1 MLQLVRTAIP
11 LSMYN
16 TTTQMEKRKET
27 VNNPEGTP
35 DYLASLKHL
44 AEIPELAFNTTNQ
57 LITLSNLE
65 TQKYI
70 EVNQAFLET
79 TGYTREDIIG
89 KTSEDIQLYVDLIQN
104 RKYMRL
110 ISRMKKV
117 SDLEIKLRMRSG
129 EERSFLFSARTFFI
143 DEEIYLITYYNDIS
157 ILNGG
162 FARAESEKLL
172 KEIFDSM
179 SSYAVILRREADNR
193 HFIIDFNYR
202 AEDVEQLDRKDMLG
216 KEISETPYGRNE
228 AFLSLLDNLET
239 SRRPYKLP
247 VAPDGSDYAGYY
259 IGLLLST
266 GDILVTWEAG
276 KAQKERESEILKQGI
291 VFETFAELLPEMIM
305 EIDTQGHV
313 TFMNTQGMLTLGFD
327 NNDLARG
334 VTLSELFLP
343 ADLDRLMR
351 ELSGLTRPGQI
362 TFDEYVLIN
371 SQKRNVSVLFHAGP
385 IIIRKRVTGY
395 RCVLTDVSKHK
406 EFEQK
411 LSNEKALLEHLIDAA
426 PEAIVLTDF
435 DGRIMR
441 INSGFTKLFGFEAG
455 DAMNRMI
462 DDLVVPDELRDEA
475 LKIDETA
482 LATGTG
488 YLETVRKDKQ
498 GNRIN
503 VSLIAS
509 SVISNE
515 TTIAFLGIYRDISRE
530 IKSRLMQ
537 EIQYNISTVA
547 LQDSDIFDIYPT
559 IVKEIGKLWNVNN
572 FFIAL
577 YNREKD
583 TLTFPFFADERDH
596 FQETAARNTLTG
608 WVIRNNKAVLLD
620 ENDILKIEKT
630 GAISLVGSP
639 CKIWMGVPLRMD
651 DEVIGA
657 ICLQDYKAIDAFN
670 NDDLQVFEFIANQIV
685 LTLQR
690 RRMLDNLITAR
701 KRAEEAAFS
710 KQQFM
715 STMSHEIRTPL
726 NEVIGITNLLYQ
738 SNPREDQMDYINT
751 LRFSAN
757 HLLSLVND
765 ILDYNKMEAGK
776 IVFEKTEFDLAG
788 MLEDIKRSYSHRALE
803 KGIYFALEKSPDLPL
818 TLIGD
823 PIRLN
828 QILSNLL
835 SNAMKFT
842 SKGGVTLKAS
852 LKERLEGKAV
862 VEFSVADTGIGIAE
876 EKQEEIFESYAQAS
890 SDTTRKYG
898 GTGLGL
904 AICKRLVELQ
914 GGSIHV
920 KSEPDKGSV
929 FTFRIDFSIPA
940 TEVKAADH
948 VGATDSMMD
957 LAGKRIL
964 VAEDN
969 KINFFVANKFLESWG
984 VIVTHVENGALA
996 LEEIKRQ
1003 EFDLILM
1010 DLHMPVMDGIEATRA
1025 IRNSTDRKI
1034 SQIPI
1039 VALTAAVMSE
1049 AHDKIENL
1057 AINDYVLKPFK
1068 PKDLYDRIA
1077 RNVR

>member
-1 MLQLVRTAIP
+1 
-11 LSMYN
+11 
-16 TTTQMEKRKET
+16 MEKRKEP
-27 VNNPEGTP
+27 VNEPEHSEE
-35 DYLASLKHL
+35 YLTSLRNL
-44 AEIPELAFNTTNQ
+44 AEIPELAFNSTNQ

-70 EVNQAFLET
+70 EVNQAFLDT
-79 TGYTREDIIG
+79 TGYRREEIIG
-89 KTSEDIQLYVDLIQN
+89 KTSDDIQLYVDLIQS

-110 ISRMKKV
+110 ISRLKQV

-129 EERSFLFSARTFFI
+129 DERTFLFSARTIFMG
-143 DEEIYLITYYNDIS
+143 DEIFLITYYNDIS
-157 ILNGG
+157 VLNDG
-162 FARAESEKLL
+162 FARAESEKILR
-172 KEIFDSM
+172 EIFDSM
-179 SSYAVILRREADNR
+179 SSYAIILRREGDDK

-202 AEDVEQLDRKDMLG
+202 AEDVEQIDRKDVLG
-216 KEISETPYGRNE
+216 KEIGETPFARNE
-228 AFLSLLDNLET
+228 TFLSLLENLE
-239 SRRPYKLP
+239 SSHRPYKTP
-247 VAPDGSDYAGYY
+247 VSPDGSDDSGFY
-259 IGLLLST
+259 IGLLLSS

-305 EIDTQGHV
+305 EIDVEGHV
-313 TFMNTQGMLTLGFD
+313 TFMNTRGMMTLGFD
-327 NNDLARG
+327 NNDLANG
-334 VTLSELFLP
+334 ITLSSLFMP
-343 ADLDRLMR
+343 EDLERLMS
-351 ELSGLTRPGQI
+351 ELSGLTSPGQI
-362 TFDEYVLIN
+362 TFDEYVLVN
-371 SQKRNVSVLFHAGP
+371 KLKRRVTVLFHAGP
-385 IIIRKRVTGY
+385 IIIRNRVTGY
-395 RCVLTDVSKHK
+395 RCVLTDVSKRK
-406 EFEQK
+406 EYEQK

-435 DGRIMR
+435 DGRILR
-441 INSGFTKLFGFEAG
+441 INHGFTRLFGYDANEAK
-455 DAMNRMI
+455 NRLI
-462 DDLVVPDELRDEA
+462 DDLVVPEELRDEA
-475 LKIDETA
+475 IKIDETA
-482 LATGTG
+482 LDTGTG
-488 YLETVRKDKQ
+488 YLETIRRDKQ

-509 SVISNE
+509 SVISNDM
-515 TTIAFLGIYRDISRE
+515 TIAFLGIYRDISKE

-537 EIQYNISTVA
+537 EIQYNISTLA

-596 FQETAARNTLTG
+596 FQETAAKNTLTG
-608 WVIRNNKAVLLD
+608 WVINNNKAVLLD
-620 ENDILKIEKT
+620 ENDILMIEKT

-657 ICLQDYKAIDAFN
+657 ICLQDYKKIDAFN
-670 NDDLQVFEFIANQIV
+670 NEDLQVFEFIANQIA

-690 RRMLDNLITAR
+690 RKMLDNLITAR

-726 NEVIGITNLLYQ
+726 NEVIGITNLLWQ
-738 SNPREDQMDYINT
+738 SDPREDQMDYINT

-757 HLLSLVND
+757 HLLTLVND

-776 IVFEKTEFDLAG
+776 IVFEKTEFDLTS
-788 MLEDIKRSYSHRALE
+788 MLEDMKRSYSHRALE
-803 KGIYFALEKSPDLPL
+803 KGIYFALEKSPDLPV

-842 SKGGVTLKAS
+842 SHGGVTLKAS
-852 LKERLEGKAV
+852 LKERQEGRAV
-862 VEFSVADTGIGIAE
+862 IEFSVADTGIGIPR
-876 EKQEEIFESYAQAS
+876 EKQDEIFESYAQAS

-904 AICKRLVELQ
+904 AICKRLVDLQ
-914 GGSIHV
+914 GGTIGV
-920 KSEPDKGSV
+920 TSEPDNGSV
-929 FTFRIDFSIPA
+929 FTFSIEYSMPA
-940 TEVKAADH
+940 EEPRTAESGTAS
-948 VGATDSMMD
+948 DSMNA
-957 LAGKRIL
+957 LVGKKIL

-984 VIVTHVENGALA
+984 VKVTHVENGALA
-996 LEEIKRQ
+996 LEEIKKQ
-1003 EFDLILM
+1003 DFDLILM
-1010 DLHMPVMDGIEATRA
+1010 DLHMPVMDGIEATRI
-1025 IRNSTDRKI
+1025 IRSSADKKI

-1049 AHDKIENL
+1049 AHDKIEDL

-1068 PKDLYDRIA
+1068 PKDLYNRIVKNA
-1077 RNVR
+1077 R

>member
-1 MLQLVRTAIP
+1 
-11 LSMYN
+11 
-16 TTTQMEKRKET
+16 MENRKEKPRKSDSSPSFT
-27 VNNPEGTP
+27 
-35 DYLASLKHL
+35 ASLKHL
-44 AEIPELAFNTTNQ
+44 ADIPELAFNSTNQ

-65 TQKYI
+65 TQQYI
-70 EVNQAFLET
+70 EVNQAFLDT
-79 TGYTREDIIG
+79 TGYSKEEIVG
-89 KTSEDIQLYVDLIQN
+89 KTSEDIQLYVDLIQS

-110 ISRMKKV
+110 LSRMKRV
-117 SDLEIKLRMRSG
+117 SDLEIRLRMRSG
-129 EERSFLFSARTFFI
+129 EERTFLFSARTFFFGEDI
-143 DEEIYLITYYNDIS
+143 FLITYYNDIS
-157 ILNGG
+157 TLNNGY
-162 FARAESEKLL
+162 ARAESEKIL

-179 SSYAVILRREADNR
+179 SSYAMILRRENDNR
-193 HFIIDFNYR
+193 YFIIDFNYR
-202 AEDVEQLDRKDMLG
+202 AEDVEQLESKEILG
-216 KEISETPYGRNE
+216 KEIGETPFAGNA
-228 AFLSLLDNLET
+228 AFLSLLENIEAKR
-239 SRRPYKLP
+239 SPFKIP
-247 VAPDGSDYAGYY
+247 VSPDGTDEEGYY
-259 IGLLLST
+259 IGLLLSS
-266 GDILVTWEAG
+266 GDIVVTWEAG
-276 KAQKERESEILKQGI
+276 KHQKERESEILKQGI

-305 EIDTQGHV
+305 EIDTRGHV
-313 TFMNTQGMLTLGFD
+313 TFMNTQGMMTLGFD
-327 NNDLARG
+327 NNDLTHG
-334 VTLSELFLP
+334 VSLPELFMP
-343 ADLDRLMR
+343 EDLDRLMK
-351 ELSGLTRPGQI
+351 ELSDLTKPGQI
-362 TFDEYVLIN
+362 TFDEYVLVN
-371 SQKRNVSVLFHAGP
+371 KQKRNVSVLFHAGP
-385 IIIRKRVTGY
+385 IIIRNRVTGY
-395 RCVLTDVSKHK
+395 RCVLTDVSRHK
-406 EFEQK
+406 DYERK
-411 LSNEKALLEHLIDAA
+411 LSNEKAMLEHLIDAA

-441 INSGFTKLFGFEAG
+441 INRGFTKLFGYEPEET
-455 DAMNRMI
+455 DNRMI
-462 DDLVVPDELRDEA
+462 DDLVVPDELREEA
-475 LKIDETA
+475 IKIDEEA
-482 LATGTG
+482 LANGTG
-488 YLETVRKDKQ
+488 ALETIRRDKQ

-509 SVISNE
+509 SVISNDK
-515 TTIAFLGIYRDISRE
+515 TIAFLGIYRDISRE

-559 IVKEIGKLWNVNN
+559 IVQEIGKLWNVNN

-596 FQETAARNTLTG
+596 FQETAAKNTLTG

-620 ENDILKIEKT
+620 EMDILKIEKT

-738 SNPREDQMDYINT
+738 SNPREDQMEYIKT

-757 HLLSLVND
+757 HLLTLVND

-776 IVFEKTEFDLAG
+776 IVFEKTEFDLPS
-788 MLEDIKRSYSHRALE
+788 MLDDMKRSYSHRAQE
-803 KGIYFALEKSPDLPL
+803 KGISFTVEKSADLPS

-835 SNAMKFT
+835 SNALKFT
-842 SKGGVTLKAS
+842 SEGGVTLKAAV
-852 LKERLEGKAV
+852 KEHLEERV
-862 VEFSVADTGIGIAE
+862 LLEFSVADTGIGIAM
-876 EKQEEIFESYAQAS
+876 EKLEVIFESYAQAS
-890 SDTTRKYG
+890 DDTTRKYG

-904 AICKRLVELQ
+904 AICKRLVDLQ
-914 GGSIHV
+914 GGKISV
-920 KSEPDKGSV
+920 ASEPDRGSV
-929 FTFRIDFSIPA
+929 FTFSIEYSVPA
-940 TEVKAADH
+940 TEARAADQ
-948 VGATDSMMD
+948 GAADTMKK
-957 LAGKRIL
+957 LTGKRIL

-984 VIVTHVENGALA
+984 VIVTHVENGSLA
-996 LEEIKRQ
+996 LEEVGRQ

-1010 DLHMPVMDGIEATRA
+1010 DLHMPVMDGIEATRI
-1025 IRNSTDRKI
+1025 IRSSSDSKI

-1049 AHDKIENL
+1049 ANDKIDNL
-1057 AINDYVLKPFK
+1057 SINDYVLKPFK

-1077 RNVR
+1077 KNVR

>member
-1 MLQLVRTAIP
+1 
-11 LSMYN
+11 MY
-16 TTTQMEKRKET
+16 TTGILMEKRKEP
-27 VNNPEGTP
+27 VNEPENSP
-35 DYLASLKHL
+35 EYLTSLKHL
-44 AEIPELAFNTTNQ
+44 ADIPELAFNSTNQ

-79 TGYTREDIIG
+79 TGYRKEDIIG
-89 KTSEDIQLYVDLIQN
+89 KTSDDIQLYVDLIQS

-110 ISRMKKV
+110 LSRLKRV
-117 SDLEIKLRMRSG
+117 TDLEIQLRMRSG
-129 EERSFLFSARTFFI
+129 EERTFLFSARTFFLG
-143 DEEIYLITYYNDIS
+143 EEIYLITYYNDIS
-157 ILNGG
+157 ALNGG
-162 FARAESEKLL
+162 FARAESEKILR
-172 KEIFDSM
+172 EIFDSM
-179 SSYAVILRREADNR
+179 SSYAVILRREGETR
-193 HFIIDFNYR
+193 HYIVDFNYR
-202 AEDVEQLDRKDMLG
+202 AEDVEQLDRKDLLG
-216 KEISETPYGRNE
+216 KEIGETPFGKNE

-239 SRRPYKLP
+239 TRRPYKIP
-247 VAPDGSDYAGYY
+247 VSPDGTDESGFY

-266 GDILVTWEAG
+266 GDILITWEAG

-305 EIDTQGHV
+305 EVDTQGHV
-313 TFMNTQGMLTLGFD
+313 TFMNTQGMMTLGFD
-327 NNDLARG
+327 NNDLAKG
-334 VTLSELFLP
+334 VTLSSLFLP
-343 ADLDRLMR
+343 DDLDRLMR

-362 TFDEYVLIN
+362 TFDEYVLSN
-371 SQKRNVSVLFHAGP
+371 KLNRKVSVLFHAGP
-385 IIIRKRVTGY
+385 IIIRNRVAGY

-406 EFEQK
+406 EYEQK

-441 INSGFTKLFGFEAG
+441 INQGFTQLFGYEA
-455 DAMNRMI
+455 DEAMNRMI
-462 DDLVVPDELRDEA
+462 DDLVVPDELREEA
-475 LKIDETA
+475 VKIDETA

-488 YLETVRKDKQ
+488 YLETIRKDRH

-509 SVISNE
+509 SVISNDQ
-515 TTIAFLGIYRDISRE
+515 TIAFLGIYRDITRE

-559 IVKEIGKLWNVNN
+559 IVREIGKLWNVNN

-577 YNREKD
+577 YNRDKD

-596 FQETAARNTLTG
+596 FQETAAKNTLTG

-657 ICLQDYKAIDAFN
+657 ICLQDYKSIDAFN

-738 SNPREDQMDYINT
+738 SDPREDQMDYINT

-776 IVFEKTEFDLAG
+776 IVFEKTEFDLAS
-788 MLEDIKRSYSHRALE
+788 MLEDIRRSYSHRAQE
-803 KGIYFALEKSPDLPL
+803 KGIYFALEKSPDLPV

-842 SKGGVTLKAS
+842 SRGGITLKAS
-852 LKERLEGKAV
+852 VREKQEGKAL
-862 VEFSVADTGIGIAE
+862 VEFSVADTGIGIAP
-876 EKQEEIFESYAQAS
+876 EKLEEIFESYAQAS
-890 SDTTRKYG
+890 ADTTRKYG

-904 AICKRLVELQ
+904 AICKRLIDLQ
-914 GGSIHV
+914 GGTIGVS
-920 KSEPDKGSV
+920 SEPDRGSE
-929 FTFRIDFSIPA
+929 FTFSIEYTVPA
-940 TEVKAADH
+940 TEPKAAERS
-948 VGATDSMMD
+948 GASDSMKE

-984 VIVTHVENGALA
+984 VKVTHVENGALA

-1010 DLHMPVMDGIEATRA
+1010 DLHMPVMDGIEATRL
-1025 IRNSTDRKI
+1025 IRSSPDRNI

-1077 RNVR
+1077 KNVR

>member
-1 MLQLVRTAIP
+1 MTGRKQSRDP
-11 LSMYN
+11 EN
-16 TTTQMEKRKET
+16 TTSFET
-27 VNNPEGTP
+27 
-35 DYLASLKHL
+35 SLKHL
-44 AEIPELAFNTTNQ
+44 DDIPELAFNTTNQ

-79 TGYTREDIIG
+79 TGYSREEIIG
-89 KTSEDIQLYVDLIQN
+89 KTSDDIQLYVDIIQG

-110 ISRMKKV
+110 LTRMKKV
-117 SDLEIKLRMRSG
+117 SNLEIKLRMRSG
-129 EERSFLFSARTFFI
+129 EERSFLFSARTFFYG
-143 DEEIYLITYYNDIS
+143 EEIYLITYYNDIS
-157 ILNGG
+157 SLNDGH
-162 FARAESEKLL
+162 AKAESEKTLR
-172 KEIFDSM
+172 EIFDSM
-179 SSYAVILRREADNR
+179 NRYAVILRRGSAGEY
-193 HFIIDFNYR
+193 FIIDFNVR
-202 AEDVEQLDRKDMLG
+202 AEDIEQLDSSEVTG
-216 KEISETPYGRNE
+216 KEIGETPFGDNQ
-228 AFLSLLDNLET
+228 AFMTLLENIESGDGPMKVPLS
-239 SRRPYKLP
+239 
-247 VAPDGSDYAGYY
+247 ADGSDDSGYY
-259 IGLLLST
+259 TGLLLSS
-266 GDILVTWEAG
+266 GDIVITWEPG
-276 KAQKERESEILKQGI
+276 QLQKEKEQEILRQSI

-305 EIDTQGHV
+305 EIDTKGHV

-327 NNDLARG
+327 NNDLTKG
-334 VTLSELFLP
+334 VSLPDLFLP
-343 ADLDRLMR
+343 EDLDKLMK
-351 ELSGLTRPGQI
+351 ELSDLLRPGQI

-371 SQKRNVSVLFHAGP
+371 KQQRRVSVLFHAGP
-385 IIIRKRVTGY
+385 IILRNRVTGY

-406 EFEQK
+406 DYERK

-435 DGRIMR
+435 DGRILR
-441 INSGFTKLFGFEAG
+441 INRGFTKIFGYDTGEVE
-455 DAMNRMI
+455 NRMI
-462 DDLVVPDELRDEA
+462 DDLVVPEELKEEA
-475 LKIDETA
+475 IKIDEVA
-482 LATGTG
+482 LANGTQA
-488 YLETVRKDKQ
+488 LETIRRDKY

-509 SVISNE
+509 SVISDDK
-515 TTIAFLGIYRDISRE
+515 TIAFLGIYRDITSE
-530 IKSRLMQ
+530 VKGRLMQ

-559 IVKEIGKLWNVNN
+559 IVHEIGKLWNVNN

-577 YNREKD
+577 YNRDKD

-596 FQETAARNTLTG
+596 FQETAAKNTLTG
-608 WVIRNNKAVLLD
+608 WVIKNNKAVLLD

-651 DEVIGA
+651 DQVIGA
-657 ICLQDYKAIDAFN
+657 ICLQDYKSIDAFN
-670 NDDLQVFEFIANQIV
+670 RDDLQVFEFIANQIV

-701 KRAEEAAFS
+701 KNAEEAAFS

-726 NEVIGITNLLYQ
+726 NEVIGISNLLYQ
-738 SNPREDQMDYINT
+738 GDPREDQMEYINT

-757 HLLSLVND
+757 HLLTLVND

-776 IVFEKTEFDLAG
+776 IVFEKTEFDLAS
-788 MLEDIKRSYSHRALE
+788 MLDDIKRSYSHRANE
-803 KGIYFALEKSPDLPL
+803 KGISFVVEKTEDLP
-818 TLIGD
+818 TVLIGD
-823 PIRLN
+823 PVRLN
-828 QILSNLL
+828 QVISNLL

-842 SKGGVTLKAS
+842 SEGKVTLNSRVKQ
-852 LKERLEGKAV
+852 LQGNKVQL
-862 VEFSVADTGIGIAE
+862 EFSVTDTGIGI
-876 EKQEEIFESYAQAS
+876 EKEKLGEIFESYAQANA
-890 SDTTRKYG
+890 DTTRKYG

-904 AICKRLVELQ
+904 AISKKLIELQ
-914 GGSIHV
+914 GGSIGV
-920 KSEPDKGSV
+920 TSEPGKGSV
-929 FTFRIDFSIPA
+929 FTFSIEYTLPESE
-940 TEVKAADH
+940 TRAADQ
-948 VGATDSMMD
+948 ASSDTMKE

-984 VIVTHVENGALA
+984 VIVTHVENGSLA
-996 LEEIKRQ
+996 LDEINRQ

-1010 DLHMPVMDGIEATRA
+1010 DLHMPVMDGIEATRI
-1025 IRNSTDRKI
+1025 IRESTDERI

-1049 AHDKIENL
+1049 ANDKIENL

-1068 PKDLYDRIA
+1068 PKDLYDRILKHI
-1077 RNVR
+1077 R

>member
-1 MLQLVRTAIP
+1 
-11 LSMYN
+11 MY
-16 TTTQMEKRKET
+16 TTGILMEKRKEP
-27 VNNPEGTP
+27 VNEPENSP
-35 DYLASLKHL
+35 EYLTSLKHL
-44 AEIPELAFNTTNQ
+44 ADIPELAFNSTNQ

-79 TGYTREDIIG
+79 TGYRKEDIIG
-89 KTSEDIQLYVDLIQN
+89 KTSDDIQLYVDLIQS

-110 ISRMKKV
+110 LSRLKRV
-117 SDLEIKLRMRSG
+117 ADLEIQLRMRSG
-129 EERSFLFSARTFFI
+129 EERTFLFSARTFFLG
-143 DEEIYLITYYNDIS
+143 EEIYLITYYNDIS
-157 ILNGG
+157 ALNGG
-162 FARAESEKLL
+162 FARAESEKILR
-172 KEIFDSM
+172 EIFDSM
-179 SSYAVILRREADNR
+179 SSYAVILRREGETR
-193 HFIIDFNYR
+193 HYIVDFNYR
-202 AEDVEQLDRKDMLG
+202 AEDVEQLDRKDLLG
-216 KEISETPYGRNE
+216 KEIGETPFGKNE

-239 SRRPYKLP
+239 TRRPFKIP
-247 VAPDGSDYAGYY
+247 VSPDGTDESGFY

-266 GDILVTWEAG
+266 GDILITWEAG

-305 EIDTQGHV
+305 EVDTQGHV
-313 TFMNTQGMLTLGFD
+313 TFMNTQGMMTLGFD
-327 NNDLARG
+327 NNDLAKG
-334 VTLSELFLP
+334 VTLSSLFLP
-343 ADLDRLMR
+343 DDLDRLMR

-362 TFDEYVLIN
+362 TFDEYVLSN
-371 SQKRNVSVLFHAGP
+371 KLNRKVSVLFHAGP
-385 IIIRKRVTGY
+385 IIIRNRVAGY

-406 EFEQK
+406 EYEQK

-441 INSGFTKLFGFEAG
+441 INQGFTQLFGYEA
-455 DAMNRMI
+455 DEAMNRMI
-462 DDLVVPDELRDEA
+462 DDLVVPDELREEA
-475 LKIDETA
+475 VKIDETA

-488 YLETVRKDKQ
+488 YLETIRKDRH

-509 SVISNE
+509 SVISNDQ
-515 TTIAFLGIYRDISRE
+515 TIAFLGIYRDITRE

-559 IVKEIGKLWNVNN
+559 IVREIGKLWNVNN

-577 YNREKD
+577 YNRDKD

-596 FQETAARNTLTG
+596 FQETAAKNTLTG

-657 ICLQDYKAIDAFN
+657 ICLQDYKSIDAFN

-738 SNPREDQMDYINT
+738 SDPREDQMDYINT

-776 IVFEKTEFDLAG
+776 IVFEKTEFDLAS
-788 MLEDIKRSYSHRALE
+788 MLEDIRRSYSHRAQE
-803 KGIYFALEKSPDLPL
+803 KGIYFALEKSPDLPV

-842 SKGGVTLKAS
+842 SRGGITLKAS
-852 LKERLEGKAV
+852 VREKQEGKAL
-862 VEFSVADTGIGIAE
+862 VEFSVADTGIGIAP
-876 EKQEEIFESYAQAS
+876 EKLEEIFESYAQAS
-890 SDTTRKYG
+890 ADTTRKYG

-904 AICKRLVELQ
+904 AICKRLIDLQ
-914 GGSIHV
+914 GGTIGVS
-920 KSEPDKGSV
+920 SEPDRGSE
-929 FTFRIDFSIPA
+929 FTFSIEYTVPA
-940 TEVKAADH
+940 TEPKAAERS
-948 VGATDSMMD
+948 GASDSMKE

-984 VIVTHVENGALA
+984 VKVTHVENGALA

-1010 DLHMPVMDGIEATRA
+1010 DLHMPVMDGIEATRL
-1025 IRNSTDRKI
+1025 IRSSPDKNI

-1077 RNVR
+1077 KNVR

>member
-1 MLQLVRTAIP
+1 
-11 LSMYN
+11 
-16 TTTQMEKRKET
+16 MEKRKEP
-27 VNNPEGTP
+27 VNEPEHSEE
-35 DYLASLKHL
+35 YLTSLRNL
-44 AEIPELAFNTTNQ
+44 AEIPELAFNSTNQ

-70 EVNQAFLET
+70 EVNQAFLDT
-79 TGYTREDIIG
+79 TGYRREEIIG
-89 KTSEDIQLYVDLIQN
+89 KTSDDIQLYVDLIQS

-110 ISRMKKV
+110 ISRLKQV

-129 EERSFLFSARTFFI
+129 EERTFLFSARTIFMG
-143 DEEIYLITYYNDIS
+143 DEIFLITYYNDIS
-157 ILNGG
+157 VLNDG
-162 FARAESEKLL
+162 FARAESEKILR
-172 KEIFDSM
+172 EIFDSM
-179 SSYAVILRREADNR
+179 SSYAIILRREGDDK

-202 AEDVEQLDRKDMLG
+202 AEDVEQIDRKDVLG
-216 KEISETPYGRNE
+216 KEIGETPFARNE
-228 AFLSLLDNLET
+228 TFLSLLENLE
-239 SRRPYKLP
+239 SSHRPYKTP
-247 VAPDGSDYAGYY
+247 VSPDGSDDSGFY
-259 IGLLLST
+259 IGLLLSS

-305 EIDTQGHV
+305 EIDVEGHV
-313 TFMNTQGMLTLGFD
+313 TFMNTRGMMTLGFD
-327 NNDLARG
+327 NNDLANG
-334 VTLSELFLP
+334 ITLSSLFMP
-343 ADLDRLMR
+343 EDLERLMS
-351 ELSGLTRPGQI
+351 ELSGLTSPGQI
-362 TFDEYVLIN
+362 TFDEYVLVN
-371 SQKRNVSVLFHAGP
+371 KLKRRVTVLFHAGP
-385 IIIRKRVTGY
+385 IIIRNRVTGY
-395 RCVLTDVSKHK
+395 RCVLTDVSKRK
-406 EFEQK
+406 EYEQK

-435 DGRIMR
+435 DGRILR
-441 INSGFTKLFGFEAG
+441 INHGFTRLFGYDANEAK
-455 DAMNRMI
+455 NRLI
-462 DDLVVPDELRDEA
+462 DDLVVPEELRDEA
-475 LKIDETA
+475 IKIDETA
-482 LATGTG
+482 LDTGTG
-488 YLETVRKDKQ
+488 YLETIRRDKQ

-509 SVISNE
+509 SVISNDM
-515 TTIAFLGIYRDISRE
+515 TIAFLGIYRDISKE

-537 EIQYNISTVA
+537 EIQYNISTLA

-596 FQETAARNTLTG
+596 FQETAAKNTLTG
-608 WVIRNNKAVLLD
+608 WVINNNKAVLLD
-620 ENDILKIEKT
+620 ENDILMIEKT

-657 ICLQDYKAIDAFN
+657 ICLQDYKKIDAFN
-670 NDDLQVFEFIANQIV
+670 NEDLQVFEFIANQIA

-690 RRMLDNLITAR
+690 RKMLDNLITAH

-726 NEVIGITNLLYQ
+726 NEVIGITNLLWQ
-738 SNPREDQMDYINT
+738 SDPREDQMDYINT

-757 HLLSLVND
+757 HLLTLVND

-776 IVFEKTEFDLAG
+776 IVFEKTEFDLTS
-788 MLEDIKRSYSHRALE
+788 MLEDMKRSYSHRALE
-803 KGIYFALEKSPDLPL
+803 KGIYFALEKSPDLPV

-842 SKGGVTLKAS
+842 SHGGVTLKAS
-852 LKERLEGKAV
+852 LKERQEGRAV
-862 VEFSVADTGIGIAE
+862 IEFSVADTGIGIPR
-876 EKQEEIFESYAQAS
+876 EKQDEIFESYAQAS

-904 AICKRLVELQ
+904 AICKRLVDLQ
-914 GGSIHV
+914 GGTIGV
-920 KSEPDKGSV
+920 TSEPDNGSV
-929 FTFRIDFSIPA
+929 FTFSIEYSMPA
-940 TEVKAADH
+940 EEPRTAESGTAS
-948 VGATDSMMD
+948 DSMNA
-957 LAGKRIL
+957 LVGKKIL

-984 VIVTHVENGALA
+984 VKVTHVENGALA
-996 LEEIKRQ
+996 LEEIKKQ
-1003 EFDLILM
+1003 DFDLILM
-1010 DLHMPVMDGIEATRA
+1010 DLHMPVMDGIEATRI
-1025 IRNSTDRKI
+1025 IRSSADKKI

-1049 AHDKIENL
+1049 AHDKIEDL

-1068 PKDLYDRIA
+1068 PKDLYNRIVKNA
-1077 RNVR
+1077 R

>member
-1 MLQLVRTAIP
+1 
-11 LSMYN
+11 MY
-16 TTTQMEKRKET
+16 TTDTQMDKRKEK
-27 VNNPEGTP
+27 VNDPDPSPE
-35 DYLASLKHL
+35 YLTSLRHL
-44 AEIPELAFNTTNQ
+44 ADIPELAFNSTNQ

-70 EVNQAFLET
+70 EVNQAFLDT
-79 TGYTREDIIG
+79 TGYKKEDIIG
-89 KTSEDIQLYVDLIQN
+89 KTSDDIQLYVDLIQSH
-104 RKYMRL
+104 KYMRL
-110 ISRMKKV
+110 LSRLKKV

-129 EERSFLFSARTFFI
+129 EERPFLFSARTFFLG
-143 DEEIYLITYYNDIS
+143 EEIFLITYYNDIS
-157 ILNGG
+157 ALNGG
-162 FARAESEKLL
+162 FARAESEKILR
-172 KEIFDSM
+172 EIFDSM
-179 SSYAVILRREADNR
+179 SSYAVILRREGENR
-193 HFIIDFNYR
+193 HYIIDFNYR
-202 AEDVEQLDRKDMLG
+202 AEDVEQLDRKDILG
-216 KEISETPYGRNE
+216 KEIGETPFGRNQ
-228 AFLSLLDNLET
+228 AFLSLLENIET
-239 SRRPYKLP
+239 GHRPSKIP
-247 VAPDGSDYAGYY
+247 VSADGTDDSGFY
-259 IGLLLST
+259 IGLLLSS

-305 EIDTQGHV
+305 EIDTKGHV
-313 TFMNTQGMLTLGFD
+313 TFMNTQGMMTLGFD
-327 NNDLARG
+327 NNDLAKG
-334 VTLSELFLP
+334 VKLSDLFMP
-343 ADLDRLMR
+343 DDLDRLMR
-351 ELSGLTRPGQI
+351 ELSSLTGPGQI
-362 TFDEYVLIN
+362 TFDEYVLVN
-371 SQKRNVSVLFHAGP
+371 KLGRNVSVLFHAGP
-385 IIIRKRVTGY
+385 IIIRNRVTGY

-406 EFEQK
+406 EYEQK

-435 DGRIMR
+435 DGRIIR
-441 INSGFTKLFGFEAG
+441 INHGFTELFGFEA
-455 DAMNRMI
+455 DEAMNRMI
-462 DDLVVPDELRDEA
+462 DDLVVPEELRDEA
-475 LKIDETA
+475 VKIDETA
-482 LATGTG
+482 LESGTG
-488 YLETVRKDKQ
+488 YLETIRKDKY

-515 TTIAFLGIYRDISRE
+515 KTIAFLGIYRDISRE

-559 IVKEIGKLWNVNN
+559 IVREIGKLWNVNN

-620 ENDILKIEKT
+620 ENDILMIEKT

-657 ICLQDYKAIDAFN
+657 ICLQDYKKIDAFN

-701 KRAEEAAFS
+701 KRAEDAAFS

-726 NEVIGITNLLYQ
+726 NEVIGITNLLFQ

-776 IVFEKTEFDLAG
+776 IVFEKTEFDLAS
-788 MLEDIKRSYSHRALE
+788 MLEDIRRSYSHRALE
-803 KGIYFALEKSPDLPL
+803 KGIYFDLEKSPDLPV

-828 QILSNLL
+828 QILSNLM

-842 SKGGVTLKAS
+842 SRGGVTLKAS
-852 LKERLEGKAV
+852 VRERLEGRAV
-862 VEFSVADTGIGIAE
+862 IEFSVADTGIGIAP
-876 EKQEEIFESYAQAS
+876 EKQEVIFESYAQAS
-890 SDTTRKYG
+890 ADTTRKYG

-904 AICKRLVELQ
+904 AICKRLVDLQ
-914 GGSIHV
+914 GGTIGVS
-920 KSEPDKGSV
+920 SEPDKGSV
-929 FTFRIDFSIPA
+929 FTFAIEYSMPA
-940 TEVKAADH
+940 AEPKVTEHGSAS
-948 VGATDSMMD
+948 DSMKA
-957 LAGKRIL
+957 LTGKRIL

-996 LEEIKRQ
+996 LEEIRRK

-1010 DLHMPVMDGIEATRA
+1010 DLHMPVMDGIEATRI
-1025 IRNSTDRKI
+1025 IRGSADRKI

-1068 PKDLYDRIA
+1068 PRDLYDRILKNT
-1077 RNVR
+1077 R

>member
-1 MLQLVRTAIP
+1 
-11 LSMYN
+11 
-16 TTTQMEKRKET
+16 MENRKEKLSELS
-27 VNNPEGTP
+27 PSP
-35 DYLASLKHL
+35 AYLASLKHL
-44 AEIPELAFNTTNQ
+44 ADIPELAFNTTNQ
-57 LITLSNLE
+57 LITLSDLE

-70 EVNQAFLET
+70 EVNQAFLDT
-79 TGYTREDIIG
+79 TGYRRDEIIG
-89 KTSEDIQLYVDLIQN
+89 KTSDDIQLYVDLIQG

-110 ISRMKKV
+110 LSRLKRV
-117 SDLEIKLRMRSG
+117 SDLEVRLRMRSG
-129 EERSFLFSARTFFI
+129 EERTFLFSARTFFFG
-143 DEEIYLITYYNDIS
+143 DGIYLITYYNDIS
-157 ILNGG
+157 ALNDGY
-162 FARAESEKLL
+162 ARAESEKILR
-172 KEIFDSM
+172 EIFDSM
-179 SSYAVILRREADNR
+179 SNYAVILRRTEGNR
-193 HFIIDFNYR
+193 YFIIDFNFR
-202 AEDVEQLDRKDMLG
+202 AEDVEQIDRNDVLG
-216 KEISETPYGRNE
+216 KELKETPLARNKS
-228 AFLSLLDNLET
+228 FVSLLENIQSRQGSYRVPVSPDET
-239 SRRPYKLP
+239 
-247 VAPDGSDYAGYY
+247 DENGYY
-259 IGLLLST
+259 IGLLLSS
-266 GDILVTWEAG
+266 GDVVVTWEPG
-276 KAQKERESEILKQGI
+276 KHQKERESEILKQGI

-305 EIDTQGHV
+305 EIDTKGHV
-313 TFMNTQGMLTLGFD
+313 TFMNTQGMMTLGFD
-327 NNDLARG
+327 NNDLKKG
-334 VTLSELFLP
+334 VSLPELFLREDIDRLMDELSEL
-343 ADLDRLMR
+343 
-351 ELSGLTRPGQI
+351 TKPGQI

-371 SQKRNVSVLFHAGP
+371 KQKKKVSVLFHAGP
-385 IIIRKRVTGY
+385 IIIRNRVTGY

-406 EFEQK
+406 EYELK
-411 LSNEKALLEHLIDAA
+411 LSTEKAMLEHLIDAA

-435 DGRIMR
+435 DGRVLR
-441 INSGFTKLFGFEAG
+441 INKGFTSLFGYEA
-455 DAMNRMI
+455 DEVQNRMI
-462 DDLVVPDELRDEA
+462 DDLIVPDDLRDEA
-475 LKIDETA
+475 LKIDEVA
-482 LATGTG
+482 LAKGTDSI
-488 YLETVRKDKQ
+488 ETTRKDKA
-498 GNRIN
+498 GRRIN

-509 SVISNE
+509 SVISNDK
-515 TTIAFLGIYRDISRE
+515 TIAFLGIYRDISAQ

-559 IVKEIGKLWNVNN
+559 IVKEISKLWNVNN

-596 FQETAARNTLTG
+596 FQETAAKNTLTG
-608 WVIRNNKAVLLD
+608 WVIKNNKSVLLD

-657 ICLQDYKAIDAFN
+657 ICLQDYKSIDAFN

-738 SNPREDQMDYINT
+738 GNPREDQMEYIKT

-757 HLLSLVND
+757 HLLMLVND

-776 IVFEKTEFDLAG
+776 IVFEKTEFDLAS
-788 MLEDIKRSYSHRALE
+788 MLGDIGRSYSHRAQE
-803 KGIYFALEKSPDLPL
+803 KGISFTVEKTDDLPA

-823 PIRLN
+823 PVRLN
-828 QILSNLL
+828 QIISNLL

-842 SKGGVTLKAS
+842 SQGGVTLKAS
-852 LKERLEGKAV
+852 VRERHESKALL
-862 VEFSVADTGIGIAE
+862 EFSVVDTGIGIVK
-876 EKQEEIFESYAQAS
+876 EKLGEIFESYAQAS
-890 SDTTRKYG
+890 DDTTRKYG

-904 AICKRLVELQ
+904 AICKRLVDLQ
-914 GGSIHV
+914 GGNINV
-920 KSEPDKGSV
+920 MSEPGKGSV
-929 FTFRIDFSIPA
+929 FTFSIEYAVPA
-940 TEVKAADH
+940 TGSRTADQSSAETMK
-948 VGATDSMMD
+948 G
-957 LAGKRIL
+957 LIGKKIL

-984 VIVTHVENGALA
+984 VIVTHVENGSLA
-996 LEEIKRQ
+996 LEEIKKN
-1003 EFDLILM
+1003 EFDLVLM
-1010 DLHMPVMDGIEATRA
+1010 DLHMPVMDGIEATRI
-1025 IRNSTDRKI
+1025 IRSMPDKKL

-1049 AHDKIENL
+1049 AQDKIEDL

-1068 PKDLYDRIA
+1068 PKDLYDRLV

>member
-1 MLQLVRTAIP
+1 
-11 LSMYN
+11 
-16 TTTQMEKRKET
+16 MENRKEKT
-27 VNNPEGTP
+27 RESDSSQIIPSSP
-35 DYLASLKHL
+35 RQLAD
-44 AEIPELAFNTTNQ
+44 IPELTFNSTNQ
-57 LITLSNLE
+57 LITISNLE
-65 TQKYI
+65 TQQYI
-70 EVNQAFLET
+70 EVNQAFLDT
-79 TGYTREDIIG
+79 TGYSKEEIIG
-89 KTSEDIQLYVDLIQN
+89 KTSDDIQLYVDLIQS

-110 ISRMKKV
+110 LSRLRRV

-129 EERSFLFSARTFFI
+129 EERSFLFSARTFFFGDNI
-143 DEEIYLITYYNDIS
+143 LLITYYNDIS
-157 ILNGG
+157 TLNGG
-162 FARAESEKLL
+162 YARAESEKIL

-179 SSYAVILRREADNR
+179 SSYSVILRRETDNR
-193 HFIIDFNYR
+193 YFIIEFNYR
-202 AEDVEQLDRKDMLG
+202 AEDVEQLDRMEMLG
-216 KEISETPYGRNE
+216 MEVSETPFAENP
-228 AFLSLLDNLET
+228 AFLTLLENVE
-239 SRRPYKLP
+239 SRRSPFKIP
-247 VAPDGSDYAGYY
+247 VSPDGTDENGFY
-259 IGLLLST
+259 IGLLLSS
-266 GDILVTWEAG
+266 GDIVVTWEAG
-276 KAQKERESEILKQGI
+276 QHQKERENEILRQGI

-305 EIDTQGHV
+305 EVDTRGNI
-313 TFMNTQGMLTLGFD
+313 TFMNTQGMITLGFD
-327 NNDLARG
+327 NNDLTHG
-334 VTLSELFLP
+334 VSLPELFLP
-343 ADLDRLMR
+343 GDLDRLMK
-351 ELSGLTRPGQI
+351 ELSELTRPGQI
-362 TFDEYVLIN
+362 TFDEYVLVN
-371 SQKRNVSVLFHAGP
+371 KLKRNVSVLFHAGP
-385 IIIRKRVTGY
+385 IILRNRVTGY

-406 EFEQK
+406 DYEQK

-441 INSGFTKLFGFEAG
+441 INKGFTKLFGYEPEEA
-455 DAMNRMI
+455 DNRMI
-462 DDLVVPDELRDEA
+462 DDLVVPDELKDEA
-475 LKIDETA
+475 IRIDEVA
-482 LATGTG
+482 LAEGTG
-488 YLETVRKDKQ
+488 ALETIRKDKY

-509 SVISNE
+509 SVISSD
-515 TTIAFLGIYRDISRE
+515 TTIAFLGIYRDISSE

-559 IVKEIGKLWNVNN
+559 IVNEIGRLWNVNN

-596 FQETAARNTLTG
+596 FQETAAKNTLTG

-620 ENDILKIEKT
+620 EFDILKIEKT

-639 CKIWMGVPLRMD
+639 CKIWMGVPLKMD

-657 ICLQDYKAIDAFN
+657 ICLQDYKSVDAFN

-738 SNPREDQMDYINT
+738 SDPREDQMEYIKT

-757 HLLSLVND
+757 HLLTLVND
-765 ILDYNKMEAGK
+765 ILDYNKIEAGK
-776 IVFEKTEFDLAG
+776 IVFEKTEFELVSMID
-788 MLEDIKRSYSHRALE
+788 DIKRSYSHRAQE
-803 KGIYFALEKSPDLPL
+803 KGITFAVEKSADLPGS
-818 TLIGD
+818 LIGD

-828 QILSNLL
+828 QIISNLL

-842 SKGGVTLKAS
+842 SEGGITLKIS
-852 LKERLEGKAV
+852 VKSRQEGRALL
-862 VEFSVADTGIGIAE
+862 EFSVADTGIGIAT
-876 EKQEEIFESYAQAS
+876 EKLEEIFESYAQAS
-890 SDTTRKYG
+890 ADTTRKYG

-904 AICKRLVELQ
+904 AICKRLIELQ
-914 GGSIHV
+914 GGSISV
-920 KSEPDKGSV
+920 ISEPDKGSV
-929 FTFRIDFSIPA
+929 FTFTIEYNVPA
-940 TEVKAADH
+940 SVAKAVDQGAAD
-948 VGATDSMMD
+948 TMKE

-984 VIVTHVENGALA
+984 VIVTHVENGSLA
-996 LEEIKRQ
+996 IEEVSRQ

-1010 DLHMPVMDGIEATRA
+1010 DLHMPVMDGIEATRV
-1025 IRNSTDRKI
+1025 IRNSPDEKI

-1049 AHDKIENL
+1049 AHDKIDNL

-1077 RNVR
+1077 RNIR

>member
-1 MLQLVRTAIP
+1 
-11 LSMYN
+11 
-16 TTTQMEKRKET
+16 
-27 VNNPEGTP
+27 
-35 DYLASLKHL
+35 
-44 AEIPELAFNTTNQ
+44 
-57 LITLSNLE
+57 
-65 TQKYI
+65 
-70 EVNQAFLET
+70 
-79 TGYTREDIIG
+79 
-89 KTSEDIQLYVDLIQN
+89 
-104 RKYMRL
+104 
-110 ISRMKKV
+110 
-117 SDLEIKLRMRSG
+117 
-129 EERSFLFSARTFFI
+129 
-143 DEEIYLITYYNDIS
+143 
-157 ILNGG
+157 
-162 FARAESEKLL
+162 
-172 KEIFDSM
+172 
-179 SSYAVILRREADNR
+179 
-193 HFIIDFNYR
+193 
-202 AEDVEQLDRKDMLG
+202 
-216 KEISETPYGRNE
+216 
-228 AFLSLLDNLET
+228 
-239 SRRPYKLP
+239 
-247 VAPDGSDYAGYY
+247 
-259 IGLLLST
+259 
-266 GDILVTWEAG
+266 
-276 KAQKERESEILKQGI
+276 
-291 VFETFAELLPEMIM
+291 
-305 EIDTQGHV
+305 
-313 TFMNTQGMLTLGFD
+313 
-327 NNDLARG
+327 
-334 VTLSELFLP
+334 
-343 ADLDRLMR
+343 
-351 ELSGLTRPGQI
+351 
-362 TFDEYVLIN
+362 
-371 SQKRNVSVLFHAGP
+371 
-385 IIIRKRVTGY
+385 
-395 RCVLTDVSKHK
+395 
-406 EFEQK
+406 
-411 LSNEKALLEHLIDAA
+411 
-426 PEAIVLTDF
+426 
-435 DGRIMR
+435 
-441 INSGFTKLFGFEAG
+441 
-455 DAMNRMI
+455 MNRMI
-462 DDLVVPDELRDEA
+462 DDLVVPDELREEA
-475 LKIDETA
+475 VKIDETA

-488 YLETVRKDKQ
+488 YLETIRKDRH

-509 SVISNE
+509 SVISNDQ
-515 TTIAFLGIYRDISRE
+515 TIAFLGIYRDITRRS
-530 IKSRLMQ
+530 KAGLMQ

-559 IVKEIGKLWNVNN
+559 IVREIGKLWNVNN

-577 YNREKD
+577 YNRDKD

-596 FQETAARNTLTG
+596 FQETAAKNTLTS

-657 ICLQDYKAIDAFN
+657 ICLQDYKWIDAFN

-738 SNPREDQMDYINT
+738 SDPREDQMDYINT

-776 IVFEKTEFDLAG
+776 IVFEKTEFDLAS
-788 MLEDIKRSYSHRALE
+788 MLEDIRRSYSHRAQE
-803 KGIYFALEKSPDLPL
+803 KGIYFALEKSPDLPV

-842 SKGGVTLKAS
+842 SRGGITLKAS
-852 LKERLEGKAV
+852 VREKQEGKAL
-862 VEFSVADTGIGIAE
+862 VEFSVADTGIGIAP
-876 EKQEEIFESYAQAS
+876 EKLEEIFESYAQAS
-890 SDTTRKYG
+890 ADTTRKYG

-904 AICKRLVELQ
+904 AICKRLIDLQ
-914 GGSIHV
+914 GGTIGVS
-920 KSEPDKGSV
+920 SEPDRGSE
-929 FTFRIDFSIPA
+929 FTFSIEYTVPA
-940 TEVKAADH
+940 TEPKAAERS
-948 VGATDSMMD
+948 GASDSMKE

-984 VIVTHVENGALA
+984 VKVTHVENGALA

-1010 DLHMPVMDGIEATRA
+1010 DLHMPVMDGIEATRL
-1025 IRNSTDRKI
+1025 IRSSPDRNI

-1077 RNVR
+1077 KNVR

>member
-1 MLQLVRTAIP
+1 
-11 LSMYN
+11 MY
-16 TTTQMEKRKET
+16 TTGILMEKRKEP
-27 VNNPEGTP
+27 VNEPENSP
-35 DYLASLKHL
+35 EYLTSLKHL
-44 AEIPELAFNTTNQ
+44 ADIPELAFNSTNQ

-79 TGYTREDIIG
+79 TGYRKEDIIG
-89 KTSEDIQLYVDLIQN
+89 KTSDDIQLYVDLIQS

-110 ISRMKKV
+110 LSRLKRV
-117 SDLEIKLRMRSG
+117 TDLEIQLRMRSG
-129 EERSFLFSARTFFI
+129 EERTFLFSARTFFLG
-143 DEEIYLITYYNDIS
+143 EEIYLITYYNDIS
-157 ILNGG
+157 ALNGG
-162 FARAESEKLL
+162 FARAESEKILR
-172 KEIFDSM
+172 EIFDSM
-179 SSYAVILRREADNR
+179 SSYAVILRREGETR
-193 HFIIDFNYR
+193 HFIVDFNYR
-202 AEDVEQLDRKDMLG
+202 AEDVEQLDRKDLLG
-216 KEISETPYGRNE
+216 KEIGETPFGKNE

-239 SRRPYKLP
+239 TRRPYKIP
-247 VAPDGSDYAGYY
+247 VSPDGTDESGFY

-266 GDILVTWEAG
+266 GDILITWEAG

-305 EIDTQGHV
+305 EVDTQGHV
-313 TFMNTQGMLTLGFD
+313 TFMNTQGMMTLGFD
-327 NNDLARG
+327 NNDLAKG
-334 VTLSELFLP
+334 VTLSSLFLP
-343 ADLDRLMR
+343 DDLDRLMR

-362 TFDEYVLIN
+362 TFDEYVLSN
-371 SQKRNVSVLFHAGP
+371 KLNRKVSVLFHAGP
-385 IIIRKRVTGY
+385 IIIRNRVAGY

-406 EFEQK
+406 EYEQK

-441 INSGFTKLFGFEAG
+441 INQGFTELFGYEA
-455 DAMNRMI
+455 DEAMNRMI
-462 DDLVVPDELRDEA
+462 DDLVVPDELREEA
-475 LKIDETA
+475 VKIDETA

-488 YLETVRKDKQ
+488 YLETIRKDRH

-509 SVISNE
+509 SVISNDQ
-515 TTIAFLGIYRDISRE
+515 TIAFLGIYRDITRE

-559 IVKEIGKLWNVNN
+559 IVREIGKLWNVYN

-577 YNREKD
+577 YNRDKD

-596 FQETAARNTLTG
+596 FQETAAKNTLTG

-657 ICLQDYKAIDAFN
+657 ICLQDYKSIDAFN

-738 SNPREDQMDYINT
+738 SDPREDQMDYINT

-776 IVFEKTEFDLAG
+776 IVFEKTEFDLAS
-788 MLEDIKRSYSHRALE
+788 MLEDIRRSYSHRAQE
-803 KGIYFALEKSPDLPL
+803 KGIYFALEKSPDLPV

-842 SKGGVTLKAS
+842 SRGGITLKAS
-852 LKERLEGKAV
+852 VREKQEGKAL
-862 VEFSVADTGIGIAE
+862 VEFSVADTGIGIAP
-876 EKQEEIFESYAQAS
+876 EKLDEIFESYAQAS
-890 SDTTRKYG
+890 ADTTRKYG

-904 AICKRLVELQ
+904 AICKRLIDLQ
-914 GGSIHV
+914 GGTIGVS
-920 KSEPDKGSV
+920 SEPDRGSE
-929 FTFRIDFSIPA
+929 FTFSIEYTVPA
-940 TEVKAADH
+940 TEPKAAERT
-948 VGATDSMMD
+948 GASDSMKE

-984 VIVTHVENGALA
+984 VKVTHVENGALA

-1010 DLHMPVMDGIEATRA
+1010 DLHMPVMDGIEATRL
-1025 IRNSTDRKI
+1025 IRSSPDRNI

-1077 RNVR
+1077 KNVR

>member
-1 MLQLVRTAIP
+1 
-11 LSMYN
+11 MYP
-16 TTTQMEKRKET
+16 TGTQMEKRKEKVT
-27 VNNPEGTP
+27 ESETSPA
-35 DYLASLKHL
+35 YLASLKHL
-44 AEIPELAFNTTNQ
+44 ADIPELAFNSTNQ

-70 EVNQAFLET
+70 EVNQAFLDI
-79 TGYTREDIIG
+79 TGYSKEEIIG
-89 KTSEDIQLYVDLIQN
+89 KTSEDIQLYVDLIQS

-110 ISRMKKV
+110 LSRLKRV
-117 SDLEIKLRMRSG
+117 SDLEIKLRLRSG
-129 EERSFLFSARTFFI
+129 EERTFLFSARTFFLG
-143 DEEIYLITYYNDIS
+143 EEIYLITYYNDIS
-157 ILNGG
+157 ALNGG
-162 FARAESEKLL
+162 FARAESEKIL

-179 SSYAVILRREADNR
+179 SSYSVILRRESENK
-193 HFIIDFNYR
+193 HFIIEFNYR

-216 KEISETPYGRNE
+216 KEVIETPLAKSE

-239 SRRPYKLP
+239 SRRPHKIP
-247 VAPDGSDYAGYY
+247 VSPDGSDEAGYY
-259 IGLLLST
+259 IGLLLSS

-313 TFMNTQGMLTLGFD
+313 TFMNTQGMMTLGFD
-327 NNDLARG
+327 NNDLAKG
-334 VTLSELFLP
+334 VTLSELFM
-343 ADLDRLMR
+343 ADDLDRLMR
-351 ELSGLTRPGQI
+351 ELSGLTKPGQI
-362 TFDEYVLIN
+362 TFDEYILVNNL
-371 SQKRNVSVLFHAGP
+371 KRNVSVLFHAGP
-385 IIIRKRVTGY
+385 IIIRNRVTGY

-406 EFEQK
+406 EYEQK

-441 INSGFTKLFGFEAG
+441 INHGFTKLFGFETDEAV
-455 DAMNRMI
+455 NRMI

-475 LKIDETA
+475 MKIDEMA
-482 LATGTG
+482 LATGSG
-488 YLETVRKDKQ
+488 YLETLRKDKQ

-509 SVISNE
+509 SVISNDK
-515 TTIAFLGIYRDISRE
+515 TIAFLGIYRDISRE

-559 IVKEIGKLWNVNN
+559 IVQEIGKLWNVNN

-577 YNREKD
+577 YNSEKD

-620 ENDILKIEKT
+620 ELDILKIEKT

-657 ICLQDYKAIDAFN
+657 ICLQDYKKVDAFTN
-670 NDDLQVFEFIANQIV
+670 EDLQVFEFIANQIV

-726 NEVIGITNLLYQ
+726 NEVIGITNLLHQ

-776 IVFEKTEFDLAG
+776 IVFEKTEFDLAS

-803 KGIYFALEKSPDLPL
+803 KGIYFALEKSPDIPV

-842 SKGGVTLKAS
+842 SRGGVTLKAYVS
-852 LKERLEGKAV
+852 SRVEGKAMI
-862 VEFSVADTGIGIAE
+862 EFSVADSGIGIPLD
-876 EKQEEIFESYAQAS
+876 KHEEIFESYAQAS
-890 SDTTRKYG
+890 ADTTRKYG

-904 AICKRLVELQ
+904 AICKKLVNLQ
-914 GGSIHV
+914 GGAIGV
-920 KSEPDKGSV
+920 VSEPDKGAV
-929 FTFRIDFSIPA
+929 FTFSIEYSVPA
-940 TEVKAADH
+940 VETRAVEQGA
-948 VGATDSMMD
+948 ATDSMKG
-957 LAGKRIL
+957 LAGKKIL

-969 KINFFVANKFLESWG
+969 RINFFVANKFLESWG

-996 LEEIKRQ
+996 LEEIRKQ
-1003 EFDLILM
+1003 QFDLILM
-1010 DLHMPVMDGIEATRA
+1010 DLHMPVMDGIEATRI
-1025 IRNSTDRKI
+1025 IRSSSDRKI

-1077 RNVR
+1077 KNVR